1 MEELERRRTLVAG
14 LTAREREVL
23 EILCEGQSIKDIA
36 KRLCISE
43 ATVQFHLSN
52 LYQKLGIAELK
63 TATRRQEIGKFCM
76 TMQEPNELAVIS
88 VGQETAVEGAGNSRS
103 EPATIH
109 PNTTLPNAETDSPQ
123 PIAMTQPELQ
133 RHNRIGLFAG
143 ARRRLIGTLV
153 ILLLVGSGA
162 AAWYMWGEQRI
173 GVLGNCPNVDAFG
186 RATPVDPSTIRGN
199 LDRGNAYYER
209 GMYACAIADFTY
221 VLQINPD
228 PWIYYR
234 RGVAYYKI
242 GTYDQAITDMD
253 SVLRQMPS
261 YGWAY
266 YVRSMAFAAKG
277 DCEQAVADL
286 NNMLQVP
293 DNANS
298 WQRAR
303 EQLGVVEPCREFP
316 GQPVSRD
323 DEDIP

>member
-1 MEELERRRTLVAG
+1 
-14 LTAREREVL
+14 
-23 EILCEGQSIKDIA
+23 
-36 KRLCISE
+36 
-43 ATVQFHLSN
+43 
-52 LYQKLGIAELK
+52 
-63 TATRRQEIGKFCM
+63 
-76 TMQEPNELAVIS
+76 
-88 VGQETAVEGAGNSRS
+88 
-103 EPATIH
+103 
-109 PNTTLPNAETDSPQ
+109 
-123 PIAMTQPELQ
+123 
-133 RHNRIGLFAG
+133 
-143 ARRRLIGTLV
+143 
-153 ILLLVGSGA
+153 
-162 AAWYMWGEQRI
+162 
-173 GVLGNCPNVDAFG
+173 
-186 RATPVDPSTIRGN
+186 
-199 LDRGNAYYER
+199 
-209 GMYACAIADFTY
+209 MYACAIADFTY